1 MRILTQS
8 NLLIIGSYLWFY
20 LAYLFFDWPVQNLFF
35 VLLLE
40 TNVIF
45 ILYFFI
51 RISAQFNHPK
61 SFRKLPELYSI
72 TFGHIGYMAMQGI
85 FLALIIRFLL
95 PKFEMEDTW
104 VFIFSQEFIV
114 SLFILPL
121 VYWLSLKK
129 LPDILIRELVLRQKL
144 MIHYLLIS
152 GTMIVAFLLLCYI
165 DENTPKSTSKIQVVL
180 AGVVIMRM
188 LIEVFF
194 KDSSED
200 FKQ

>member
-1 MRILTQS
+1 
-8 NLLIIGSYLWFY
+8 
-20 LAYLFFDWPVQNLFF
+20 
-35 VLLLE
+35 
-40 TNVIF
+40 
-45 ILYFFI
+45 
-51 RISAQFNHPK
+51 
-61 SFRKLPELYSI
+61 
-72 TFGHIGYMAMQGI
+72 
-85 FLALIIRFLL
+85 
-95 PKFEMEDTW
+95 
-104 VFIFSQEFIV
+104 
-114 SLFILPL
+114 
-121 VYWLSLKK
+121 
-129 LPDILIRELVLRQKL
+129 

>member
-1 MRILTQS
+1 VHILNRS

-20 LAYLFFDWPVQNLFF
+20 LASLFFEWPIQNIFY

-51 RISAQFNHPK
+51 RISAEQQFKK
-61 SFRKLPELYSI
+61 SFRKVADLYSI
-72 TFGHIGYMAMQGI
+72 AFGHLGYIFIQGL
-85 FLALIIRFLL
+85 FLKLIIHLMLPKLDGEDIIVFLFSKEFILSLFLL
-95 PKFEMEDTW
+95 PIIYGLNLKR
-104 VFIFSQEFIV
+104 
-114 SLFILPL
+114 LPNL
-121 VYWLSLKK
+121 
-129 LPDILIRELVLRQKL
+129 LIRELVLRQKL

-152 GTMIVAFLLLCYI
+152 GTMIVAFLLLIYFI
-165 DENTPKSTSKIQVVL
+165 DEANQSPIKIQIVL
-180 AGVVIMRM
+180 AGMVLMRM

>member
-1 MRILTQS
+1 
-8 NLLIIGSYLWFY
+8 
-20 LAYLFFDWPVQNLFF
+20 
-35 VLLLE
+35 
-40 TNVIF
+40 
-45 ILYFFI
+45 
-51 RISAQFNHPK
+51 
-61 SFRKLPELYSI
+61 
-72 TFGHIGYMAMQGI
+72 MAMQGI

-180 AGVVIMRM
+180 AGVVLMRM